1 MSYLIFNKLYKI
13 HECFNSPKTVSH
25 MCIGLTEYFL
35 SLAGGLCRRSFL
47 KQGYITIREL
57 EEVLSYHITWNE
69 YIPVH
74 ELDLVPS
81 LYMPL

>member
-1 MSYLIFNKLYKI
+1 MFNFPNI
-13 HECFNSPKTVSH
+13 VSH
-25 MCIGLTEYFL
+25 KYTELTGYFL
-35 SLAGGLCRRSFL
+35 RLAGGLCRRSFL

>member
-1 MSYLIFNKLYKI
+1 MFNFPNI
-13 HECFNSPKTVSH
+13 VSH
-25 MCIGLTEYFL
+25 KYTEL
-35 SLAGGLCRRSFL
+35 RLAGGLCRRSFL

>member
-1 MSYLIFNKLYKI
+1 MFNFPNI
-13 HECFNSPKTVSH
+13 VSH
-25 MCIGLTEYFL
+25 KCTELTEYLL

-47 KQGYITIREL
+47 KQGYITIKEL

>member
-1 MSYLIFNKLYKI
+1 MVNFPNI
-13 HECFNSPKTVSH
+13 VSH
-25 MCIGLTEYFL
+25 TYTGLTEYCL
-35 SLAGGLCRRSFL
+35 RLAGSLCRRSSL